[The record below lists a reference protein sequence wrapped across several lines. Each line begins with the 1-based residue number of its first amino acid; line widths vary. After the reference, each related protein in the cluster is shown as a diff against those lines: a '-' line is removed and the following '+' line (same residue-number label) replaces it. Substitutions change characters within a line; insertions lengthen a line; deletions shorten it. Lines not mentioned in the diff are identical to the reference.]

1 MEACEGACMV
11 ALVASL
17 LEKVASSQRPARTSL
32 WHPVVEGV
40 LGNALLVACVLVVA
54 SLPYPLEVS
63 RKGLVAFVQGMA
75 SLPYRVGLVACVSGV
90 AHSVVVCH
98 LRSPQEEVACE
109 VGGF

>member
-1 MEACEGACMV
+1 MV

-17 LEKVASSQRPARTSL
+17 LEEVASSQRPARTSL
-32 WHPVVEGV
+32 WHPLVEGV

-63 RKGLVAFVQGMA
+63 RKGLVA
-75 SLPYRVGLVACVSGV
+75 CVSGV
-90 AHSVVVCH
+90 ACSVVVCH

-109 VGGF
+109 VGGLLTGGFFYISKSRSGETKKHHSKE